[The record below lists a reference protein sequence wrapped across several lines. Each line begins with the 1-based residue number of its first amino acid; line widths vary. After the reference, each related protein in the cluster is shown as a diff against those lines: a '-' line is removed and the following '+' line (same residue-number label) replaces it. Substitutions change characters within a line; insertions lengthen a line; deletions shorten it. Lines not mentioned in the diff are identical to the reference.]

1 MIKAT
6 NPPKITDKRLA
17 FVPTVYAVVLV
28 GVAVL
33 QLVFFEQFVTTVAS
47 YFMADT
53 TPQITAIALSLIA
66 VEIFSLP
73 FLLRLKLS
81 PLARFC
87 SAWLTF
93 IAPFFFAALCMV
105 GSYGGAFLLINI
117 GFIVWGGISFWVL
130 DGPRAVRLGRVK

>member
-1 MIKAT
+1 VIKAT
-6 NPPKITDKRLA
+6 NPPKITDKRLV
-17 FVPTVYAVVLV
+17 FVPTAYAVVLV

-33 QLVFFEQFVTTVAS
+33 QLVFFEQFVTAIAD
-47 YFMADT
+47 YFRAET

-87 SAWLTF
+87 SAWITF
-93 IAPFFFAALCMV
+93 LAPFFLAALCMT
-105 GSYGGAFLLINI
+105 GLYSSAFLLINI
-117 GFIVWGGISFWVL
+117 GFIVWGGISFWAL
-130 DGPRAVRLGRVK
+130 DGPKAVHLGRVK